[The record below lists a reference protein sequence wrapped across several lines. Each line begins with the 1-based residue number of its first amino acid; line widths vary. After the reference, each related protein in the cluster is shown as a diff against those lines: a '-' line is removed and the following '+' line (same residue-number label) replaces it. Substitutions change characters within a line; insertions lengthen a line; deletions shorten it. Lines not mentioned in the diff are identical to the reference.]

1 MKKTLLKI
9 INRLIRYIG
18 ASSYDDFEI
27 FIKDAVA
34 FGYKIV
40 VKEIFYSEYFNNSV
54 DGFSLPCASFQG
66 GTYYLILR
74 GIKEDL
80 FDITCNVVLGR
91 FNPLSPSEIHS
102 SKMKIKW
109 QLASLNLIDLNTN
122 F

>member
-1 MKKTLLKI
+1 MDMKKTLLKI

-40 VKEIFYSEYFNNSV
+40 VKEIFYPDYFNNSTNN
-54 DGFSLPCASFQG
+54 PCIPFQG
-66 GTYYLILR
+66 GTYYLKLR

-91 FNPLSPSEIHS
+91 FNPLSSFEIEKS
-102 SKMKIKW
+102 RKEIVDKLDSLKFSKFY
-109 QLASLNLIDLNTN
+109 L
-122 F
+122 